1 MLRLTVHLHIEYLYV
16 LVIIVEW
23 GRSRVPVQAPLAYLR
38 DRGGMS
44 IEMCLAAFKAL
55 GERWD
60 ARKCVIAWDW
70 AVRCNEHK
78 DQFVRRS
85 LAHRLGSVRVFK

>member
-60 ARKCVIAWDW
+60 ARKCVIA
-70 AVRCNEHK
+70 N
-78 DQFVRRS
+78 QS
-85 LAHRLGSVRVFK
+85 LSTVGNGYAISFLIIVVYIKNS